1 MKKTKKKKPSPTKNK
16 AGKEINSKNETN
28 INLGSLFSFKKKTSK
43 KEIHYNEKNKQYNSN
58 IIFVVI
64 SILSTWF
71 KNF

>member
-28 INLGSLFSFKKKTSK
+28 INFLGFSFKKKTSK
-43 KEIHYNEKNKQYNSN
+43 KERHYNEKNKQYNSN